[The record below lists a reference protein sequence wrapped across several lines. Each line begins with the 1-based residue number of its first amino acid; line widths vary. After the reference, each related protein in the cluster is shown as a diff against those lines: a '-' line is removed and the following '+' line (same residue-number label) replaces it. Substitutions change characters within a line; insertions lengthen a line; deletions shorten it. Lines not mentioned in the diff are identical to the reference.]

1 MTRSKTHRNQHT
13 WLFIIVAIVLVGIV
27 GASLYFVTQRKKQ
40 PTYFSSNE
48 VKLLEFDSSTGPVS
62 PEYQESKT
70 LIITPTTCSYTFTKI
85 QPQSTT
91 TTSCVMTE
99 AIWDAIV
106 ASFESNKV
114 KSILE
119 SAPQSSDLLGGP
131 QKQFTAVYAN
141 GDTYKA
147 FINDSEK
154 DKLQNFL
161 QQAQAQV
168 PDLSNIS
175 Y

>member
-1 MTRSKTHRNQHT
+1 
-13 WLFIIVAIVLVGIV
+13 
-27 GASLYFVTQRKKQ
+27 
-40 PTYFSSNE
+40 
-48 VKLLEFDSSTGPVS
+48 
-62 PEYQESKT
+62 
-70 LIITPTTCSYTFTKI
+70 
-85 QPQSTT
+85 
-91 TTSCVMTE
+91 MTE